1 MDETK
6 DIIDEEKNVE
16 PSPETLIDEDFADAK
31 ANLPE
36 EKKEEEKA
44 PEPAPEPEPEPEPAP
59 EPEPEGPIEYG
70 DPRLEEI
77 ENARLAWNR
86 SYRKTNSLK
95 MTLTIIAIVLILAGY
110 MIPYFAIQDE
120 EAKKTWT
127 LVVCGICAAIGLGGV
142 AAYGFIARKKNRE
155 AISNY
160 FNAYY
165 SNINDFAFD
174 GLPIENMR
182 GDADSKI
189 EKAEVDAACLYP
201 NTQVGSRD
209 NITFTYDGMD
219 CALCEMA
226 AQKDTGK
233 ALTTVFIGK
242 YLRAHNNLPISSD
255 GLVIYFKGNERAL
268 PPTVKLPIISET
280 KKYVVYGDKKDER
293 FLSQETWRL
302 LKQIRTDRLLV
313 DVAIS
318 IKPGRTYIALGYEDD
333 LMILPNDK
341 PFDPRYVKA
350 YAEQIK
356 LFLQI
361 AKQLERPLETIGAK
375 SVSIQA
381 V

>member
-1 MDETK
+1 MTMDETK
-6 DIIDEEKNVE
+6 DIIEEEKNGE
-16 PSPETLIDEDFADAK
+16 ATPESTIDEDFADAK

-36 EKKEEEKA
+36 EPKAEEK
-44 PEPAPEPEPEPEPAP
+44 APEPEPEPESEP
-59 EPEPEGPIEYG
+59 EPEPTPEGPIEYD
-70 DPRLEEI
+70 DPRLQAI
-77 ENARLAWNR
+77 EDARLEWNR

-95 MTLTIIAIVLILAGY
+95 MTLTIIAIVLIVAGY

-127 LVVCGICAAIGLGGV
+127 LVVCGICAAIGLGAV

-155 AISNY
+155 SISNY

-165 SNINDFAFD
+165 SNVNDYIFD
-174 GLPIENMR
+174 GLPIENLR
-182 GDADSKI
+182 GNADSKI
-189 EKAEVDAACLYP
+189 DKAEVDAAGLYP

-233 ALTTVFIGK
+233 ALSTVFIGK
-242 YLRAHNNLPISSD
+242 YLRTHNSLAISTD
-255 GLVIYFKGNERAL
+255 GLVIYFKGNDRAL
-268 PPTVKLPIISET
+268 PPTVKLPVIKET
-280 KKYVVYGDKKDER
+280 KKYVLYGDKENER
-293 FLSQETWRL
+293 CLTPEVWQL
-302 LKQIRTDRLLV
+302 LKSVRTDRLLV

-341 PFDPRYVKA
+341 PFNPKYVKA

-356 LFLQI
+356 LFLRI
-361 AKQLERPLETIGAK
+361 AKELE
-375 SVSIQA
+375 SSF
-381 V
+381 